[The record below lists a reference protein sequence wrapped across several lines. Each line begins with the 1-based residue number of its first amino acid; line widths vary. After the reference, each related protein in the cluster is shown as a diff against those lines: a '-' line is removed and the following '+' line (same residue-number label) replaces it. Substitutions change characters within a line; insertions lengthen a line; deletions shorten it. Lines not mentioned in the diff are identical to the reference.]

1 QKIPFLAG
9 RRNIKTYTA
18 IPHQIDSE
26 KGGTIQVAEYG
37 DGPIVRRMDGVG
49 NGGTELELLP
59 EEVTAIMNGNA
70 SGQPSYMGG
79 MGPVAIKVV
88 DPLEVKDGEYTLTF
102 SSANANANWQITD
115 AAGNVIVESDT
126 TISFYNE
133 QIVPDLGLS
142 VAVQQAPAPGG
153 DDDGTYDNGVIFS
166 EIIYED
172 PSKEW
177 WAGIQD
183 DKSYT
188 PYNWILAGTN
198 SYPTEEPATL
208 YPDQDGDA
216 KGYFENIVGG
226 TWGPYMYASGNNR
239 VDVNGY
245 SNFGMGPAVS
255 IGRNLNDASDLHSV
269 DIVFTTDH
277 TQWTRVPVF
286 ELAEEAALSE
296 HGDKKL
302 TQRQDTSWILNNG
315 NLVQDPN
322 MAPGWSYFPGYAIDV
337 ESGKRLTM
345 AFGEN
350 SWLPGQNGNDML
362 WNPTGVEFL
371 PPGNTVNGGYVFGG
385 QHYIYVFA
393 DEDRIQGNNVDL
405 AYSGPNPNNWPIK
418 ELMENL
424 VQSGGLGN
432 IARANFWRACR
443 WVGIPTL
450 RKGLNFDPYTE
461 LPTNTRV
468 RIRMNSAY
476 QNRQLA
482 DAPNGGVPQ
491 FQFNTSNIATRTY
504 ESAVGSSA
512 LETIRVVPN
521 PYYGFSSYEASQ
533 LDNIVKITNLPE
545 TCTINIF
552 STSGTLV
559 RQLRKDNSLTYVE
572 WDLKNTYNVPIASG
586 VYIIH
591 VDAGELGEKVVKWF
605 GALRPVDLNSF

>member
-1 QKIPFLAG
+1 
-9 RRNIKTYTA
+9 
-18 IPHQIDSE
+18 
-26 KGGTIQVAEYG
+26 
-37 DGPIVRRMDGVG
+37 M
-49 NGGTELELLP
+49 
-59 EEVTAIMNGNA
+59 
-70 SGQPSYMGG
+70 
-79 MGPVAIKVV
+79 
-88 DPLEVKDGEYTLTF
+88 
-102 SSANANANWQITD
+102 
-115 AAGNVIVESDT
+115 
-126 TISFYNE
+126 
-133 QIVPDLGLS
+133 
-142 VAVQQAPAPGG
+142 AVQQAPAPGG

-362 WNPTGVEFL
+362 WNPTDVEFL

-450 RKGLNFDPYTE
+450 RKGLDFDPYTE